1 MTEVRLQKFMAEC
14 GIASRRKC
22 EEYITSG
29 LVKVNGKKIT
39 ELGVKVDPKKDNVV
53 YLNQQVK
60 TDAKKYLILNKPKDY
75 ITTRNDPKY
84 RKTIYDLLPKEF
96 ESLHAVGR
104 LDRQSTGLLLLTNDG
119 ELTNVL
125 IHPKSKVIKIYRVTI
140 DKAISKKAHEAFET
154 GIMLEGKITLPTKC
168 FILDNEGLILE
179 IHLKEGR
186 NRQIRKMF
194 ELLGY
199 EVTRLKRVEIGPLK
213 LGKLNLG
220 SYRELTLMEVK
231 KIKELK

>member
-22 EEYITSG
+22 EEYITGG
-29 LVKVNGKKIT
+29 LVKVNGKKVT
-39 ELGVKVDPKKDNVV
+39 ELGVKVDPKKDYVL
-53 YLNQQVK
+53 YLNTKV
-60 TDAKKYLILNKPKDY
+60 TADIKKYVILNKPKDY

-84 RKTIYDLLPKEF
+84 RKTIYDLLPKEY

-119 ELTNVL
+119 ELTNAL

-140 DKAISKKAHEAFET
+140 DKPLSVKAHEEFET
-154 GIMLEGKITLPTKC
+154 GVLLEGKMTIPAKC
-168 FILDNEGLILE
+168 FVLDSEGLILE

-194 ELLGY
+194 EQLGF

-220 SYRELTLMEVK
+220 SYRELTPIEVR

>member
-29 LVKVNGKKIT
+29 LVKVNGKKVT
-39 ELGVKVDPKKDNVV
+39 ELGVKVDPKKDKIF
-53 YLNQQVK
+53 YLNSQVRV
-60 TDAKKYLILNKPKDY
+60 DLKKYLILNKPKDY

-84 RKTIYDLLPKEF
+84 RKTVYDLLPKEY

-119 ELTNVL
+119 ELTNAL
-125 IHPKSKVIKIYRVTI
+125 IHPKSKIAKIYRVTI
-140 DKAISKKAHEAFET
+140 DKPLNVKAHEELET
-154 GIMLEGKITLPTKC
+154 GLLLEGKITMPAKC
-168 FILDNEGLILE
+168 FVLDNEGVILE

-194 ELLGY
+194 EQLGY
-199 EVTRLKRVEIGPLK
+199 EVTRLKRIEIGPIK

-220 SYRELTLMEVK
+220 AYRELTSIEVSK
-231 KIKELK
+231 LKLLK

>member
-29 LVKVNGKKIT
+29 LVKVNGKKVT
-39 ELGVKVDPKKDNVV
+39 ELGVKVDPKKDKIF
-53 YLNQQVK
+53 YLNSQVRV
-60 TDAKKYLILNKPKDY
+60 DLKKYLILNKPKDY

-84 RKTIYDLLPKEF
+84 RKTVYDLLPKEY

-119 ELTNVL
+119 ELTNAL
-125 IHPKSKVIKIYRVTI
+125 IHPKSKIAKIYRVTI
-140 DKAISKKAHEAFET
+140 DKPLNVKAHEEFET
-154 GIMLEGKITLPTKC
+154 GLLLEGKITMPAKC
-168 FILDNEGLILE
+168 FVLDNEGVILE

-194 ELLGY
+194 EQLGY
-199 EVTRLKRVEIGPLK
+199 EVTRLKRIEIGPIK

-220 SYRELTLMEVK
+220 AYRELTSIEVSK
-231 KIKELK
+231 LKLLK